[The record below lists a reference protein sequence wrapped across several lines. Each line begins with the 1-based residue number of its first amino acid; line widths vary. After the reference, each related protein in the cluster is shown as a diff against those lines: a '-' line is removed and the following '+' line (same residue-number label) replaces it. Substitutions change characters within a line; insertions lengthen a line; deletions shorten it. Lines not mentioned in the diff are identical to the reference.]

1 MEENLI
7 ESSPIGEA
15 SFEEQI
21 RDVADNN
28 LQQMIQN
35 FWENGTLY
43 LRDYRCV
50 SKFKSVRRAIK
61 KGYCS
66 IYGDIY
72 PKRPFNNRKRNKKG
86 DITNQRRKVY
96 KHMKEYG
103 QKGLQ

>member
-1 MEENLI
+1 MEENLVQSTPI
-7 ESSPIGEA
+7 EEA
-15 SFEEQI
+15 QFEEQI
-21 RDVADNN
+21 HSVAENN
-28 LQQMIQN
+28 LGAMIEN
-35 FWENGTLY
+35 FMQNGTLF
-43 LRDYRCV
+43 LRNYNCV

-72 PKRPFNNRKRNKKG
+72 PRRPFNNRKRNKKG

-103 QKGLQ
+103 QGGL